1 MTRIGERIGVI
12 GLGRMGSAIARRLVA
27 QGAEVAGWTRSGRA
41 LEGVA
46 QAPDLATLVSRSD
59 VLILSLFDDAAVA
72 EMLDA
77 LLRHDLSGR
86 LILETSTVV
95 PQILIER
102 ADAFAKKG
110 AQVADAPISGG
121 PEMVA
126 AGTCGI
132 FVGAEPEVADRA
144 VAVLRGLTPRVLHMG
159 PLGAGMVMKTINN
172 GMIQIYGAGLTEM
185 LRVAKRAGIALEDVL
200 TVLNAGPAGTDF
212 IRARTPKIVGEDP
225 SVGFTLNGVLK
236 DNGVFRRVAEGFGA
250 GSQTLEIAGRQQA
263 QQVEDGLGEQDLA
276 AGFAVAYGSA

>member
-1 MTRIGERIGVI
+1 
-12 GLGRMGSAIARRLVA
+12 
-27 QGAEVAGWTRSGRA
+27 
-41 LEGVA
+41 VA

-110 AQVADAPISGG
+110 RRWPTRRSRAGRRWSRRAP
-121 PEMVA
+121 A
-126 AGTCGI
+126 ASSWERSPRSRIGRSRCWGI
-132 FVGAEPEVADRA
+132 
-144 VAVLRGLTPRVLHMG
+144 TPRVLHMG

>member
-1 MTRIGERIGVI
+1 
-12 GLGRMGSAIARRLVA
+12 
-27 QGAEVAGWTRSGRA
+27 
-41 LEGVA
+41 
-46 QAPDLATLVSRSD
+46 
-59 VLILSLFDDAAVA
+59 
-72 EMLDA
+72 
-77 LLRHDLSGR
+77 
-86 LILETSTVV
+86 VV

-144 VAVLRGLTPRVLHMG
+144 VAVLRGMTPRVLHMG

-276 AGFAVAYGSA
+276 AGFAVAYRSA